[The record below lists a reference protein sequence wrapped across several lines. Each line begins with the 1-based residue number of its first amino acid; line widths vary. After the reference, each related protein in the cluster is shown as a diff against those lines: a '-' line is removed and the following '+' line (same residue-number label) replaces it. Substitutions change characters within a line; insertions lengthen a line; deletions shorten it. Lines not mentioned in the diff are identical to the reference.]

1 MAIFIGH
8 KLNRQHIQALSRC
21 KQPENEALIELFEKV
36 LEDTKASLIAADEQ
50 ARIYRLQGR
59 AELILD
65 FLDSVKKSGEI
76 LAKS

>member
-8 KLNRQHIQALSRC
+8 KPNRQHMQALSRC

-36 LEDTKASLIAADEQ
+36 LEDTKMSLVVADEPT
-50 ARIYRLQGR
+50 RIHRLQGR

-65 FLDSVKKSGEI
+65 FLDSIKKSGEI